1 MKRVVVTGIGAVTPL
16 GNDFNAS
23 WESIKCGCSA
33 ISKITR
39 FDVNDMP
46 WKIAGEVKSFSP
58 SIYLNHKEIRTTD
71 LFVQYAVAAAYMA
84 VKDANLS
91 DDLGGVISD
100 FDSPGVIIG
109 SSRGGIE
116 SIEREFERLFAR
128 KSKGGTHRLSPFL
141 MPSSTIGMAAS
152 YVAQKLNIKGKCSG
166 VSCACASGAVAIGEA
181 FRIIKHGYSNLMIA
195 GGSEAP
201 LCRLCVAGYGSAGAL
216 SERNDSSAVRPF
228 EKGRDGFVLAEGSTV
243 VVLEEYESALRRRA
257 RIYGEIV
264 GFSNISDAYHI
275 TMPSLEGQM
284 KTIELALHEAGIS
297 PHELD
302 YVSAHSTSTPLGDKV
317 EASVIKKFF
326 KNNPDI
332 AVSAIKSMTGHML
345 ASSGAFEAACALMSL
360 KEGVIPPTINLK
372 DKDPDCDINVITEMQ
387 KASLN
392 IVISN
397 SFGFGGM
404 NAVLVMK
411 KV

>member
-23 WESIKCGCSA
+23 WLSIKSGFSG
-33 ISKITR
+33 IGGITR
-39 FDVNDMP
+39 FELDGLP
-46 WKIAGEVKSFSP
+46 WKIAGEVKLFEPSF
-58 SIYLNHKEIRTTD
+58 YLTKKEIRTTD
-71 LFVQYAVAAAYMA
+71 LFVQYAVAAALMA
-84 VKDANLS
+84 VMDADLTG
-91 DDLGGVISD
+91 DLGGVVSD
-100 FDSPGVIIG
+100 FDAPGVIIG

-116 SIEREFERLFAR
+116 SIEREFKRLFAR
-128 KSKGGTHRLSPFL
+128 KSNGGPPRLSPFL

-166 VSCACASGAVAIGEA
+166 VSSACASGAVAIGEA
-181 FRIIKHGYSNLMIA
+181 FRIIKHGYSSLMIA

-216 SERNDSSAVRPF
+216 SVRSDSYAVKPF
-228 EKGRDGFVLAEGSTV
+228 GKGRDGFVLAEGSTV
-243 VVLEEYESALRRRA
+243 LVLEEYQSALRRGA
-257 RIYGEIV
+257 RIYGEIA
-264 GFSNISDAYHI
+264 GFSNTTDAFHI
-275 TMPSLEGQM
+275 TKPSLEGQVM
-284 KTIELALHEAGIS
+284 AISCALNEADIS
-297 PHELD
+297 PDDLD

-317 EASVIKKFF
+317 EASAIKTVF

-360 KEGVIPPTINLK
+360 REGVIPPTINLY
-372 DKDPDCDINVITEMQ
+372 DKDPDCDINVIAKMQ
-387 KASLN
+387 KAPLN
-392 IVISN
+392 TVISN